1 MDIYETLE
9 NGLRD
14 VALVVNRDHPDTP
27 IIFSHGKGQE
37 PSRSY
42 IVINILSVE
51 QEGGSSTPPI
61 LNRANKLDM
70 RVMYTALVQ
79 FSFYGSESGKLAHNF
94 IHMINSP
101 FVSEEMSSKNLS
113 ILSKT
118 RLRRNPQKRETQ
130 WVDAFSFDARFN
142 YIVNSPLS
150 ISLLDLDLGKI
161 VVTEY
166 QN

>member
-1 MDIYETLE
+1 MDIYEALE
-9 NGLRD
+9 NGVRD
-14 VALVVNRDHPDTP
+14 VALVVNKDHPDTP
-27 IIFSHGKGQE
+27 IIFSYGNGPE
-37 PSRSY
+37 PSQSY

-51 QEGGSSTPPI
+51 QEGGVSTSSL

-101 FVSEEMSSKNLS
+101 FASGAMSSKNLS

-142 YIVNSPLS
+142 YIVNSPLDVGWVES
-150 ISLLDLDLGKI
+150 

-166 QN
+166 KTN

>member
-1 MDIYETLE
+1 MDIYEALE
-9 NGLRD
+9 NGVRD
-14 VALVVNRDHPDTP
+14 MALVINKDHTNTP
-27 IIFSHGKGQE
+27 IIFSHGNGPE
-37 PSRSY
+37 PSQSY
-42 IVINILSVE
+42 IVINVLSVE
-51 QEGGSSTPPI
+51 QEGGSSTSSL

-101 FVSEEMSSKNLS
+101 FVSEVMSSKNLS

-142 YIVNSPLS
+142 YIVNTPLDIDWVQS
-150 ISLLDLDLGKI
+150 

-166 QN
+166 KTN

>member
-1 MDIYETLE
+1 MDIYEALE
-9 NGLRD
+9 NGVRD
-14 VALVVNRDHPDTP
+14 VALVVNKDHPDTP
-27 IIFSHGKGQE
+27 IIFSHGNGPE
-37 PSRSY
+37 PSQSY
-42 IVINILSVE
+42 ILINILSVE
-51 QEGGSSTPPI
+51 QEGGSSISPL
-61 LNRANKLDM
+61 LNRGNKLDM
-70 RVMYTALVQ
+70 RVMYTSLVQ

-101 FVSEEMSSKNLS
+101 FASEVMSSKNLS

-142 YIVNSPLS
+142 YIVNSPLDVGWVES
-150 ISLLDLDLGKI
+150 
-161 VVTEY
+161 VVTQH

>member
-1 MDIYETLE
+1 MDIYKALE
-9 NGLRD
+9 DGVRE
-14 VALVVNRDHPDTP
+14 VALVANRNSPGVEV
-27 IIFSHGKGQE
+27 IFSHSNGPE

-42 IVINILSVE
+42 IVINVLSVE
-51 QEGGSSTPPI
+51 QEGRSSTSSL
-61 LNRANKLDM
+61 LNRGNKLDM
-70 RVMYTALVQ
+70 RVMYTTLVQ

-101 FVSEEMSSKNLS
+101 LVSEVMSSKNLS
-113 ILSKT
+113 MLSKT

-142 YIVNSPLS
+142 YIVNTPLDVGWVES
-150 ISLLDLDLGKI
+150 